1 MLHCMKRDL
10 GRHVRLAVA
19 ALVLL
24 TGCGSSD
31 NDDPPILERMLAE
44 QFVPETSRLVTLQT
58 FRTDDPQSEQR
69 AVDNLASARD
79 YLNGLAET
87 FNRGQRTL
95 KLEPFEWR
103 GAAGTTPTQ
112 WVFGFRLGD
121 GPKKIA
127 ILAHL
132 DTVPAMRIGGRSSR
146 ASRRATTAAR
156 PSPSWWAGGPWTT
169 RARPSSGSS

>member
-132 DTVPAMRIGGRSSR
+132 DTVPGNADWRPFEPRIETRDHRGSPQSFLVGR
-146 ASRRATTAAR
+146 
-156 PSPSWWAGGPWTT
+156 PWTT